1 MSNQSPVEELKTI
14 TKKSEGPYELTKGYE
29 IDFEGDSKY
38 HVKIGLSKLKK
49 LKITVTELSKYNN
62 IYEAKFDHEELIA
75 IDKFFGLY
83 DKIEDVVREMDN
95 LFTKNCISISMD
107 MAHSVIFEIQ
117 ISINS
122 KPRLIRLKLTKRGNE
137 QTEALNNL
145 CNLVNQQT
153 KKLDLLQQE
162 NLLLKEKV
170 GKLNEKLDNLKNNPE
185 LLVGGD
191 SQFKQAKVQGGAN
204 KKGGKPN
211 QTEEINENENEDEAN
226 PTKENKPQKKID
238 NNVFSIDRIKSESLI
253 IRDMKDLDFIIKKI
267 NLMYVEH
274 DKKFQNMNLIYSASE
289 DGDACTIFHSM
300 CDGISPLLIFIKT
313 NRGIRFGG
321 FTSVPYECTTTYKGK
336 VDDMAFIFSL
346 DKKKVYEVEKGAK
359 AICCYKNYGPVFY
372 GYEYCNIYLIG
383 NFLNVE
389 GNVAKKGDRFNT
401 TEDYE
406 INAGEK
412 KFMAEEVEVFQVT
425 LGEAIVEDK

>member
-1 MSNQSPVEELKTI
+1 M
-14 TKKSEGPYELTKGYE
+14 
-29 IDFEGDSKY
+29 
-38 HVKIGLSKLKK
+38 
-49 LKITVTELSKYNN
+49 
-62 IYEAKFDHEELIA
+62 
-75 IDKFFGLY
+75 
-83 DKIEDVVREMDN
+83 
-95 LFTKNCISISMD
+95 
-107 MAHSVIFEIQ
+107 
-117 ISINS
+117 
-122 KPRLIRLKLTKRGNE
+122 
-137 QTEALNNL
+137 NNL

-162 NLLLKEKV
+162 NLMLKEKV

-185 LLVGGD
+185 LIVGGD
-191 SQFKQAKVQGGAN
+191 SQFKQAKVRGGAN

-211 QTEEINENENEDEAN
+211 QTEENDNENVDKKA
-226 PTKENKPQKKID
+226 QKKFD
-238 NNVFSIDRIKSESLI
+238 NNVFSIDRIKSVSLI

-274 DKKFQNMNLIYSASE
+274 EKKFLNMNLIYSASE

-300 CDGISPLLIFIKT
+300 CDGIYPLLVFIKT
-313 NRGIRFGG
+313 TRGIRFGG

-346 DKKKVYEVEKGAK
+346 DKKKVYDVEKGAK

-406 INAGEK
+406 INGGEK
-412 KFMAEEVEVFQVT
+412 KFMAEEVEFPR
-425 LGEAIVEDK
+425 LPYFFRLPHYLSG